1 MLSLSI
7 TFPPDRAER
16 TNLLSQTSL
25 KTLIE
30 LSKKCRWPLVISVLD
45 STKQIEAMFP
55 KLDASQIAG
64 ISATKFA
71 FPKQQKEPLE
81 NVSHVLHCGRTL
93 HSGEGR
99 HGRGTFSFSAIGVLF
114 PGNGAQALSDVT
126 KKQLIPRK
134 QDVDLALFPLDC
146 VEQTVE
152 VVEIRRRARRSRSR
166 QSP

>member
-7 TFPPDRAER
+7 TFPPDCAER

-45 STKQIEAMFP
+45 PPGQIEAMFP

-64 ISATKFA
+64 ISATKFV

-81 NVSHVLHCGRTL
+81 NVSHVRTAVARFNQVKGVPIWIAL
-93 HSGEGR
+93 LV
-99 HGRGTFSFSAIGVLF
+99 HGRV
-114 PGNGAQALSDVT
+114 
-126 KKQLIPRK
+126 
-134 QDVDLALFPLDC
+134 
-146 VEQTVE
+146 
-152 VVEIRRRARRSRSR
+152 
-166 QSP
+166 